1 MVVNISNKSLP
12 ERSKKVKIVSLATS
26 ATQGA
31 SNSVKKNLIIKNLG
45 SAASSNQQLA

>member
-1 MVVNISNKSLP
+1 MLVNISNKSLP

-31 SNSVKKNLIIKNLG
+31 SNSTKKNLIIKNVMSVG
-45 SAASSNQQLA
+45 NSNHHLA